1 MHWMPSVLHCQQV
14 LYLALLK
21 FVLSRF
27 YTNLKKPRGV
37 YGGAVGYIDFS
48 GNMDVCI
55 GIRMAMNKG
64 GKVYVRA
71 GAGIVRDS
79 VPASEYNETLM
90 KGQSMISAIT
100 DAQEVE

>member
-1 MHWMPSVLHCQQV
+1 
-14 LYLALLK
+14 
-21 FVLSRF
+21 
-27 YTNLKKPRGV
+27 
-37 YGGAVGYIDFS
+37 
-48 GNMDVCI
+48 
-55 GIRMAMNKG
+55 MAMNKG

-79 VPASEYNETLM
+79 VPASEYNETLI

>member
-1 MHWMPSVLHCQQV
+1 
-14 LYLALLK
+14 
-21 FVLSRF
+21 
-27 YTNLKKPRGV
+27 
-37 YGGAVGYIDFS
+37 
-48 GNMDVCI
+48 MDVCI

-64 GKVYVRA
+64 GKEYVRA

-79 VPASEYNETLM
+79 VPTSEYNETLI

>member
-1 MHWMPSVLHCQQV
+1 MCIRDRKS
-14 LYLALLK
+14 
-21 FVLSRF
+21 
-27 YTNLKKPRGV
+27 PRGV

-71 GAGIVRDS
+71 GAGICLLYTSR
-79 VPASEYNETLM
+79 A
-90 KGQSMISAIT
+90 
-100 DAQEVE
+100 